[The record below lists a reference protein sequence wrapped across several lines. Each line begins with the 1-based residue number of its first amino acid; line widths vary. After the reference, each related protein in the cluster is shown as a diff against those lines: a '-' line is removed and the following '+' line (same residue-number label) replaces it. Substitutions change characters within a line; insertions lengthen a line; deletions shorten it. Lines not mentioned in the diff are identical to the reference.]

1 MIAVKD
7 LRKTFGAR
15 VAVDGLSFEAQ
26 PGETLGLLGPN
37 GAGKSTTIHVI
48 TGVLSADAGTVSICG
63 GNGPDDPAARR
74 RLGVAPQSIALYP
87 DLTAAENLTFFGRLY
102 DLAPAR
108 LRERVEACLDLAG
121 LADRRDDRVST
132 FSGGMQ
138 RRLNLACALVHE
150 PDVVLLDEPTAG
162 VDPQSRNHLF
172 ESVERLRAEGR
183 TILYTTHYMEEA
195 QRLCDRVAIIDAG
208 RILAMDTVET
218 LIARHGGPSTL
229 EAELVTV
236 PADSSS
242 LPGTLDGN
250 VLRMTCERPLEE
262 AARLASSGVAYRTLN
277 IRRADLESVFLG
289 LTGRTLRD

>member
-1 MIAVKD
+1 MISVKG

-15 VAVDGLSFEAQ
+15 VAIDDLSLGAQ
-26 PGETLGLLGPN
+26 AGETLGLLGPN

-48 TGVLSADAGTVSICG
+48 TGVLPADAGTVSICG
-63 GNGPDDPAARR
+63 GNGPEDPAARR

-87 DLTAAENLTFFGRLY
+87 DLTAAENLAFFGRLY
-102 DLAPAR
+102 GIGPSV
-108 LRERVEACLDLAG
+108 LRERVTACLDLAG
-121 LADRRDDRVST
+121 LSDRRDDRVST

-150 PDVVLLDEPTAG
+150 PDVILLDEPTAG

-172 ESVERLRAEGR
+172 ESVERLKAEGR

-195 QRLCDRVAIIDAG
+195 ERLCDRVAIIDAG
-208 RILAMDTVET
+208 RILAMDTVDA

-229 EAELVTV
+229 EAELVRLPDDV
-236 PADSSS
+236 SS

-250 VLRMTCERPLEE
+250 VLRVTCERPLEE
-262 AARLASSGVAYRTLN
+262 AARLASGGIAYRTLN
-277 IRRADLESVFLG
+277 IRRADLESVFLS